1 MQLRVTIRS
10 RYDLANRLWGQGKR
24 NFIDL
29 CEEFPITNGKDYLMD
44 YLETTIND
52 IYSDGGCDDVEMND
66 FLWFDFDTIEN
77 DRKEQY

>member
-10 RYDLANRLWGQGKR
+10 RYDLSNRLWGQGKR
-24 NFIDL
+24 NFEDL
-29 CEEFPITNGKDYLMD
+29 CNEFPITNGKDNLMD
-44 YLETTIND
+44 YLETTINE
-52 IYSDGGCDDVEMND
+52 SCEDVEMND

>member
-1 MQLRVTIRS
+1 MQLKVTIRS

-24 NFIDL
+24 NFKDL
-29 CEEFPITNGKDYLMD
+29 CDEFPITNGKDNLRD
-44 YLETTIND
+44 YLDNYISD
-52 IYSDGGCDDVEMND
+52 IYDDGCDDIELND

>member
-1 MQLRVTIRS
+1 MKLRVEIRS

-24 NFIDL
+24 NFQTL
-29 CEEFPITNGKDYLMD
+29 CDEFPIINGKDNLREYLNT
-44 YLETTIND
+44 YISD
-52 IYSDGGCDDVEMND
+52 IYDDGCDDVELND